1 MIYDPPER
9 NHGKPIKW
17 ILFDSLVISCIAFL
31 ANLPVDRLPNMFDL
45 YIAIRAFS
53 YAFFLQLAIERG
65 LKPYIARRNN
75 ERNNGEKDGYVL

>member
-1 MIYDPPER
+1 
-9 NHGKPIKW
+9 
-17 ILFDSLVISCIAFL
+17 
-31 ANLPVDRLPNMFDL
+31 MFDL

-75 ERNNGEKDGYVL
+75 ERNNGEKYGYV